1 MPSVSTT
8 APWAV
13 RRLALYPDITQV
25 PYVRTEL
32 DPETQ
37 VTRYIDANGHRVHM
51 GGHGTGTSTANQT
64 ATSSD
69 GGGPNPPPPAD
80 TDLTPDSDS
89 D

>member
-1 MPSVSTT
+1 MPTPT
-8 APWAV
+8 AAPWGIQ
-13 RRLALYPDITQV
+13 RLALYPNATQV
-25 PYVRTEL
+25 PYVETEI

-37 VTRYIDANGHRVHM
+37 TTLYLDTNGDRVEM

-80 TDLTPDSDS
+80 EDLTEDSDS